1 MASTDTTSHVLTVTK
16 LEFTE
21 TNMGGENLAKFLTD
35 ASDKLEWNPLPDEKN
50 WPIQIGPKPCVLAL
64 TPFICILMTLQSVA

>member
-35 ASDKLEWNPLPDEKN
+35 ASDKLEWNPCLTKKN
-50 WPIQIGPKPCVLAL
+50 GPIQIGPKPCVLAL